1 METVTFT
8 DFRKKASDFI
18 TKVEQGKTLVVL
30 RRGKPVAEI
39 IPFSEETRHVP
50 SWKSPRIKLQM
61 QGRDLSSAILEE
73 RGEDNEAAH

>member
-39 IPFSEETRHVP
+39 IPFSEETRRVP
-50 SWKSPRIKLQM
+50 SWKNPGIKLQM
-61 QGRDLSSAILEE
+61 HGCDLSSAILEE
-73 RGEDNEAAH
+73 RAESR